1 MTHPYC
7 SKGHENP
14 PGTRFCLQCGEKLL
28 DNQSHQGV
36 YPGLV
41 LQANQAAPR
50 YRIVRELGQGGF
62 GRTYLAQDLHRFE
75 ELCVLKEFAPQ
86 VQGTYALQKAEEL
99 FEREAGVLYKLQH
112 PQIPK
117 FRELIKVKQEGIAN
131 LFLVQD
137 FVDGQTYHALLEAR
151 KRQGLRFNE
160 AEVMQLL
167 LQILPVLEYIH
178 SLGIIHRDISPDNLM
193 LRSSDGLP
201 VLIDFGG
208 VKEIAATVI
217 HQLQASAPIPTR
229 LGKPGYAPQEQMS
242 GGVVAPQSDFYA
254 LAATAVVLLTG
265 KEPQQLIDLHTLEWN
280 WRREVQLSQNLGQVL
295 DKMLEP
301 RLNERFSNAREILQ
315 ALTYKQPEVLQQLPP
330 VIEPTQAMSPATLAV
345 SPGAA
350 VVASTPSSFGLAKK
364 SLLVFVAIVVA
375 GSIGWLGGNWWI
387 QSQTPGKEVK
397 PTTSPTTPLD
407 QLTPVERDRQNAL
420 QQRRTNLGIEQNFF
434 TSLVNEAF
442 WTKYPNQRG
451 RVLGTSQQD
460 TKLRA
465 EWDAIASSLL
475 TKIEQ
480 TKLSAAARQ
489 QLGRYGEADLTRA
502 KAEANALRLSSRSL
516 FDLADAKFYQQ
527 FPAER
532 GQDFLNKPVGQIWEA
547 VVNERLNAIKTGVA
561 FEKIGFEPGTVSKE
575 VASRLNPGEGKAFI
589 AYLTE
594 GQNLEVELVVKNNQK
609 ALLSMYSPSGKT
621 TFLEDSAQNN
631 WSGLLPETGFYEFV
645 VISND
650 AQPLDYQ
657 LNLKVE
663 AQATPEPTISTPT
676 PAISPSLS
684 EPTINAP
691 TPAISP
697 IPTISP

>member
-1 MTHPYC
+1 MP
-7 SKGHENP
+7 
-14 PGTRFCLQCGEKLL
+14 
-28 DNQSHQGV
+28 QSHQGV

-41 LQANQAAPR
+41 LKAHQAAPR
-50 YRIVRELGQGGF
+50 YRIVRQLGQGGF

-86 VQGTYALQKAEEL
+86 VQGTHALQKAEEL

-137 FVDGQTYHALLEAR
+137 FVDGQTYHALLDAK

-160 AEVMQLL
+160 AEVMQLM

-178 SLGIIHRDISPDNLM
+178 ALGIIHRDISPDNLI

-208 VKEIAATVI
+208 VKQIAATVI
-217 HQLQASAPIPTR
+217 YQLQASVPMPTR

-265 KEPQQLIDLHTLEWN
+265 KEPQQLIDQHTLEWN
-280 WRREVQLSQNLGQVL
+280 WRREVQPSQKLGRVL

-301 RLNERFSNAREILQ
+301 RLNERFGNAREILQ
-315 ALTYKQPEVLQQLPP
+315 ALSQVQEPLVYA
-330 VIEPTQAMSPATLAV
+330 PTQAPATVAPTQTIMPSATLAV
-345 SPGAA
+345 APAGVGASA
-350 VVASTPSSFGLAKK
+350 PQPSFGLAKK
-364 SLLVFVAIVVA
+364 ILLVFVAIVVA

-387 QSQTPGKEVK
+387 QSQTPRKAVK
-397 PTTSPTTPLD
+397 PTDVATDSPTTPVD
-407 QLTPVERDRQNAL
+407 QLTPAERDRKDAL
-420 QQRRTNLGIEQNFF
+420 QQRRTNLGIDQNFY

-442 WTKYPNQRG
+442 WTQYPNQRG
-451 RVLGTSQQD
+451 RVLGTGEED

-465 EWDAIASSLL
+465 QWDAIASNLL
-475 TKIEQ
+475 TQIEQ

-489 QLGRYGEADLTRA
+489 QLGRYGDADLTAA
-502 KAEANALRLSSRSL
+502 KADANALRLSSRSL
-516 FDLADAKFYQQ
+516 YDLADAKFYRQ
-527 FPAER
+527 FPTER
-532 GQDFLNKPVGQIWEA
+532 GQDFLDKPVGQIWQA
-547 VVNERLNAIKTGVA
+547 VVSDRLNAIRTGEA
-561 FEKIGFEPGTVSKE
+561 FEKVGFEPGTVSKDL
-575 VASRLNPGEGKAFI
+575 ASRLNPGDGKAFI

-594 GQNLEVELVVKNNQK
+594 GQTLNIGLDTGNKK
-609 ALLSMYSPSGKT
+609 ALLSIYSPSGKT
-621 TFLEDSAQNN
+621 PLLEDSAKNN

-645 VISND
+645 VVSND
-650 AQPLDYQ
+650 AQPLDYK
-657 LNLKVE
+657 LSITVE
-663 AQATPEPTISTPT
+663 AAATPEPTIETPT
-676 PAISPSLS
+676 SSPSPSISP
-684 EPTINAP
+684 
-691 TPAISP
+691 
-697 IPTISP
+697 